1 MEHARSAIGGVLAVS
16 LTVTIFVQQ
25 MGEARIESGE
35 TDHLTLLVLTAA
47 LLALLVP
54 DALASLIRI
63 WRRKDEKED
72 RQ

>member
-25 MGEARIESGE
+25 MADPLPGSE

-54 DALASLIRI
+54 DALASLIRL
-63 WRRKDEKED
+63 WRRMDEKED
-72 RQ
+72 RH